1 MKLNFILFF
10 QEKDMKKLSE
20 RALSDKEETV
30 QKCEHQIAEMMAT
43 LEKYQQEN
51 QKIVWQKDK
60 EIEEM
65 RHQLEQS
72 ENNFKTGVRIYK
84 RSITSMF
91 CAIWLSAN
99 IWDWHYRCDMNYL
112 SMLLAHLCIAY
123 LLTKY

>member
-10 QEKDMKKLSE
+10 QEKEMKILSE

-51 QKIVWQKDK
+51 QKIVCQKDK

-65 RHQLEQS
+65 RHQVKQS

-91 CAIWLSAN
+91 CTIWLSAN
-99 IWDWHYRCDMNYL
+99 IWDWHYR
-112 SMLLAHLCIAY
+112 
-123 LLTKY
+123 